1 VIAEEREDLIE
12 NTGNSDDG
20 TKQPKG
26 ANSEIN
32 ELVQEQNIDIGHL
45 SSVYNYPNT
54 EENHELM
61 DKFSQ
66 MQDDKEEADYIE
78 GLQAVLDDDETTFL
92 DGIYFKE
99 LRKGYISLEFGIN
112 SVCIPVD
119 KNDVGSLIAYSLSTN
134 WYYEGL
140 ARQNYMEFQSKIDQ
154 NSGEEI
160 NMNGAI
166 SSGGKNS
173 ANNDNKEFIEKKP
186 SSDNSRL
193 HGLQNQLHNV
203 KAGNETKKKEQII
216 LNDKTDVL
224 DSEYQPHHI
233 ESEFLS
239 YEKINFKHKW
249 HISKVKDMKM
259 KVFKNVF
266 WVDHI
271 HGNIQEYIHKDKN
284 LDNLVFPKY
293 SKNFL
298 EDENIMNYYGE
309 LNEIKKML
317 EMQSTQ
323 TKYFQRRYPQDNI
336 SMDNISET
344 SYQKKGYAPREEV
357 KAHVNRLESESKNSQ
372 FNYNV
377 ASPSPRNYNKIANG
391 DQSMSNLNLT
401 GIPDLVI
408 TPVQPPIQQIN
419 DKYRAKKVFV
429 VLSEEDLDFEVTI
442 YFPKKFEALRK
453 FYWGSHEDFIKSI
466 MKTCIWGDN
475 SGGKTKGKFFKS
487 GDEKYIIK
495 EIRSGDIRM
504 FTEFAPRY
512 FDYLCK
518 SFFHNFP
525 WALAKILGAY
535 KISIKSNGKNKTSEK
550 KYYVITENLNYGIS
564 NEKHIIRYDL
574 KGKHLD
580 FIYRF
585 FYFTIKY

>member
-1 VIAEEREDLIE
+1 MIAEEREDLIE
-12 NTGNSDDG
+12 HTENSENGD
-20 TKQPKG
+20 KIPKG
-26 ANSEIN
+26 VYSDIN
-32 ELVQEQNIDIGHL
+32 ERVQDNNIDIGGL
-45 SSVYNYPNT
+45 SAVYNYPNT
-54 EENHELM
+54 EANHELI

-66 MQDDKEEADYIE
+66 MQEEKEESDYIE
-78 GLQAVLDDDETTFL
+78 GLQSVLDDEETSFL

-99 LRKGYISLEFGIN
+99 LRKGCISLEYGIN
-112 SVCIPVD
+112 SVWIPVD
-119 KNDVGSLIAYSLSTN
+119 RNDVGSIIAYSLSTN
-134 WYYEGL
+134 CYYEGL

-160 NMNGAI
+160 SMTGAI
-166 SSGGKNS
+166 NSGNKS
-173 ANNDNKEFIEKKP
+173 TASNDNKEFLEKKP
-186 SSDNSRL
+186 STEAPSRL
-193 HGLQNQLHNV
+193 HGIGNQLHNA
-203 KAGNETKKKEQII
+203 KAGNESKKKEQVI

-249 HISKVKDMKM
+249 HISKAKDMKM
-259 KVFKNVF
+259 KVFKNIF

-284 LDNLVFPKY
+284 IDEHVLPNY

-317 EMQSTQ
+317 ETQSTQ
-323 TKYFQRRYPQDNI
+323 NKYRSRRYPQENY

-344 SYQKKGYAPREEV
+344 SNQKRGITPKEEAKTYSNKMGV
-357 KAHVNRLESESKNSQ
+357 ENKNMQ

-377 ASPSPRNYNKIANG
+377 ASPSPRNYNKIGSG

-453 FYWGSHEDFIKSI
+453 FYCGSHEDFIKSI
-466 MKTCIWGDN
+466 MKTSIWGDN

-535 KISIKSNGKNKTSEK
+535 KISIKSNGKNKISEK
-550 KYYVITENLNYGIS
+550 KYYVITENLNYGIT

-574 KGKHLD
+574 KGNNL
-580 FIYRF
+580 
-585 FYFTIKY
+585 TSCV